1 MKIFGYEIR
10 KASEKRGVDYVGNYS
25 DALNFSSLRN
35 QYTAMNVSAVY
46 RAVEIISD
54 SVAILPLRVKTNKE
68 KHKEELQSHP
78 LNLVFKD
85 RNRTLTKYSFLKLLV

>member
-25 DALNFSSLRN
+25 DALSFSSLRN
-35 QYTAMNVSAVY
+35 QYTAMNISAVY
-46 RAVEIISD
+46 RAIISD
-54 SVAILPLRVKTNKE
+54 SVAILPVRIRTNKE
-68 KHKEELQSHP
+68 EHKEELPSHP

-85 RNRTLTKYSFLKLLV
+85 RNRTLTKYTFLKLLI